1 MPAKGLEKDAAL
13 PEFSESELIA
23 GCRTGQPEALAEL
36 VKRYQP
42 VVLRFCVSILGN
54 RDVDDLVQDVFIK
67 LLQCFNRFE
76 GRSALLT
83 WVYEIT
89 LNHCRDEL
97 RRRKRRR
104 WFSLQVLPPAFTE
117 KIPED
122 EKSASDRIETDE
134 LEQRLHCE
142 INKLKPKHRELIVL
156 RDLEGLAYDEIAKI
170 CAIDVKLVKSR
181 LFEARSALAEKMRKY
196 YS

>member
-1 MPAKGLEKDAAL
+1 MPAKGLEKVATL

-23 GCRTGQPEALAEL
+23 GCRAGRPEALSEL

-42 VVLRFCVSILGN
+42 VVLRFCVSILGD
-54 RDVDDLVQDVFIK
+54 REVDDLVQDVFIK
-67 LLQCFNRFE
+67 ILQRLNRFE

-104 WFSLQVLPPAFTE
+104 WFSLHALPRQIAE
-117 KIPED
+117 NIPEN
-122 EKSASDRIETDE
+122 EKSASDRIETIE

-142 INKLKPKHRELIVL
+142 IDKLKPNHRELIVL
-156 RDLEGLAYDEIAKI
+156 RDLEGLAYEEIARI